1 MRSGAISIP
10 FPLSPLTLSRPTKY
24 EKLKI
29 ALDNSVICTILTLVD
44 NCVWECGSLFTLSGA
59 EGLPLFFFL
68 KLFFPRTRLLT
79 KEHLFQNHA
88 LTKCNFVTPFFDIHT
103 NCRGYPHAH
112 PHVRVRRKSLPGWL

>member
-44 NCVWECGSLFTLSGA
+44 NCVWECGSLFTLSA
-59 EGLPLFFFL
+59 VEGLPLFFFL

-88 LTKCNFVTPFFDIHT
+88 LTKCNFVTPFF
-103 NCRGYPHAH
+103 
-112 PHVRVRRKSLPGWL
+112 